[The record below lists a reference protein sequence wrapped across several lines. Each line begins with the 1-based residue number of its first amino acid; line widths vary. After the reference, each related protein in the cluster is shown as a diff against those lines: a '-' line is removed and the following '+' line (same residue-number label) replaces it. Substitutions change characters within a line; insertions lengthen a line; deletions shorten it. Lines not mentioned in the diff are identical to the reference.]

1 MDTASKG
8 QPLEQVGLE
17 EWPRCEC
24 GQPRRMER
32 ASEERGSLSKG
43 LEVELSQD
51 GKGTGSKAEWQEA

>member
-32 ASEERGSLSKG
+32 ASEERGSLG